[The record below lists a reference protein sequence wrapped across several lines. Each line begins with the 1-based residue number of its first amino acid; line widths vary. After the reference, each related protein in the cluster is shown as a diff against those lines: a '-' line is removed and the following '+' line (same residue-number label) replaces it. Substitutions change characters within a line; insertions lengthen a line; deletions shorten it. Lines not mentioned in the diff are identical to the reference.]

1 MVQLL
6 PLLEAVRDHP
16 LPSTHASRRKRF
28 TTRNFRNHGRAM
40 LSRTPEFR
48 TTSISS
54 SASPRCIE
62 GRPPAS
68 VIVLSQLE
76 IVALAVHP
84 YRYSSDACPRIQPCA
99 KCPQGAVVGGHRA
112 PGEANSRAPE
122 LAAWV
127 EHGLLDDLVRSPQH
141 DGGIVRPSALA
152 VLRLMTSSNLVG
164 CSMGKISG
172 FGALQN
178 LVDHDGSARPQI
190 HCVRPIT
197 HRPPA
202 RAARLGSCKNDRSM

>member
-16 LPSTHASRRKRF
+16 LPSTLASRRKRF

-48 TTSISS
+48 TTSVSS

-112 PGEANSRAPE
+112 PGEANSRAQE

-141 DGGIVRPSALA
+141 RRRDREAERLRGLEVNDQLELGGLLDGQKQRVWSPSESCRP
-152 VLRLMTSSNLVG
+152 
-164 CSMGKISG
+164 
-172 FGALQN
+172 
-178 LVDHDGSARPQI
+178 
-190 HCVRPIT
+190 
-197 HRPPA
+197 
-202 RAARLGSCKNDRSM
+202 